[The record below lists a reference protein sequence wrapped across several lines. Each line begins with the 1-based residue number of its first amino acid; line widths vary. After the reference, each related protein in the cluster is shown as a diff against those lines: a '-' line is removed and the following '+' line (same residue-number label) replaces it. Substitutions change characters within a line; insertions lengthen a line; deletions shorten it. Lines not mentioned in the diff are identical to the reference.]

1 MATNKDILNFFFELG
16 QLKKVEHEGWRLAG
30 VEHPETVTDH
40 SLRAAQ
46 IAYVLAKLE
55 GYEKPFEVCTMVVFH
70 DIAECRTGD
79 VHNVARHYIT
89 RDEERA
95 AQDQLKHLDEIG
107 EEILSLW
114 KEAED
119 QKTTAGIIAKDA
131 DWLEQAITAKEYL
144 EQGVSLTEEW
154 ITNVEKCVRTD
165 AAKELLKDLRQCN
178 STDWCKGLVKRL
190 KEEKS

>member
-55 GYEKPFEVCTMVVFH
+55 GYEKPQEVCTMVVFH

-79 VHNVARHYIT
+79 VHNVARHYVT

-95 AQDQLKHLDEIG
+95 AQDQLTNLDEIG

-144 EQGVSLTEEW
+144 EQGISLTEEW

-165 AAKELLKDLRQCN
+165 SAKELLKDLRQCN
-178 STDWCKGLVKRL
+178 STDWCKGLIKRL
-190 KEEKS
+190 KEKES